1 MFSHSNH
8 HHENVSGTSSRP
20 TCPVHSAGFTAH
32 QQTLESILDSALATI
47 SLLQDA
53 TTDQISYTPRTI
65 AVLQAI
71 SRRILAHSPTTPL
84 RATPELTPA
93 PPLSFAVPPPLPTAT
108 YAQATASITPIIP
121 LSSPSTALADN
132 HHPTPR
138 VILRFDQ
145 FPRISPTQADT
156 FMLYRAISG
165 VLPKRQISAV
175 NWTRNGNLAI
185 HAATGFRDVRH
196 IIRQD
201 DEIWKA
207 IKPLVGPTM
216 EYMPEFDTDAL
227 WHSVVFHGVP
237 VPPSRKLESFRQLIV
252 EDSLMENPITGE
264 VKGLSVL
271 CRKED
276 FANKSSL
283 SVKISLSSATD
294 ALWLIR
300 NGGSFC
306 GTQCRVT
313 RYMAKQ
319 RVSSPNVSLDLV

>member
-1 MFSHSNH
+1 MVFKTYGGMFSHSNH

-71 SRRILAHSPTTPL
+71 SVAYWPTAPPPPL

-93 PPLSFAVPPPLPTAT
+93 PPLSLAVPPPLPTTAT
-108 YAQATASITPIIP
+108 YAQATASVTPIIP

-185 HAATGFRDVRH
+185 HAAAGFRDVRH

-207 IKPLVGPTM
+207 IKPLLSST
-216 EYMPEFDTDAL
+216 
-227 WHSVVFHGVP
+227 VFQY
-237 VPPSRKLESFRQLIV
+237 PPSRKLESFRQLIV

-306 GTQCRVT
+306 GTQCRVS

-319 RVSSPNVSLDLV
+319 RLSSPNVSLDLV